1 MSQVSIAVVRLFGRL
16 FFWRAGEGG
25 CYFVVA
31 EKQQCKERSVVFF
44 FPPQYLSLLTE
55 WNLGLLSSR
64 LATYWFCE
72 LEQVS

>member
-1 MSQVSIAVVRLFGRL
+1 M
-16 FFWRAGEGG
+16 GG

-44 FPPQYLSLLTE
+44 FFPQYLSLLTE